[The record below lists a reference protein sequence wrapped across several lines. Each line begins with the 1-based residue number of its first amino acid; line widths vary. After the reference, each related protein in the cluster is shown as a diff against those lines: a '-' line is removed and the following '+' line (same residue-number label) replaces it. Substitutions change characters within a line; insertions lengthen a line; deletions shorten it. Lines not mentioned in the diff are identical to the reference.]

1 MLPLVIIGTTTGVLV
16 NLMFPPI
23 VLSICLSALLLFL
36 TYGSTKNA
44 IKLYK
49 KETLLMKQKIEMPIE
64 KIDRAKLDKEK
75 FIPDI
80 RAINLE
86 PEGA

>member
-1 MLPLVIIGTTTGVLV
+1 
-16 NLMFPPI
+16 
-23 VLSICLSALLLFL
+23 
-36 TYGSTKNA
+36 
-44 IKLYK
+44 
-49 KETLLMKQKIEMPIE
+49 MPIE
-64 KIDRAKLDKEK
+64 KIDRAKLDKDK